1 MKAYHLIKKLKFNKK
16 QRTQALK
23 TFAILSRK
31 ADEKEKEKKTR
42 IAIAKLFALN
52 ANTYCV
58 HLTVRIGDHHQML
71 LLILNEFKR
80 INQLPLPLTLPE
92 HL

>member
-1 MKAYHLIKKLKFNKK
+1 MKLKTFFIVFEGLSYLIKKLKFNKK

-23 TFAILSRK
+23 TFASLSRK

-52 ANTYCV
+52 ANT
-58 HLTVRIGDHHQML
+58 I
-71 LLILNEFKR
+71 KR
-80 INQLPLPLTLPE
+80 LE
-92 HL
+92 